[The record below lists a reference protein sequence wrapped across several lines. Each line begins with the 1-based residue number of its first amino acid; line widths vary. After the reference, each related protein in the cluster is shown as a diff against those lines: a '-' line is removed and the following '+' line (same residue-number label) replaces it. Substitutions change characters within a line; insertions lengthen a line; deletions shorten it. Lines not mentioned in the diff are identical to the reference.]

1 MRPEKLALVLLTV
14 IVMVEGVKTSN
25 IGYPCS
31 PPSIPSKVPTDSN
44 TDVSSSITEDAE
56 TTPSCN
62 SLIVAGK
69 NYSMAKNACGE
80 IGGKMFGYEHV
91 QSNKTAEETFR
102 DLMSSHAESS
112 SCRFVWVD
120 IIRKDDNQFK
130 WSDGPDFVDSDS
142 WWGNYEPNDHADS
155 QWCVASYRGGNW
167 KLHDVRCTRS
177 VQLCTMCMDA
187 WCNSG

>member
-31 PPSIPSKVPTDSN
+31 PASRPSKVPTDSN
-44 TDVSSSITEDAE
+44 TDVSPSITEDAE

-91 QSNKTAEETFR
+91 QSNKTAEETFGY
-102 DLMSSHAESS
+102 LMSTHAESS
-112 SCRFVWVD
+112 SCQYVWVD
-120 IIRKDDNQFK
+120 IIRKDDNNFE
-130 WSDGPDFVDSDS
+130 WSEGPDFVDSDS
-142 WWGNYEPNDHADS
+142 WWADD
-155 QWCVASYRGGNW
+155 QPQYKAWEECVACGRNDNW
-167 KLHDVRCTRS
+167 KLHDISCTGS
-177 VQLCTMCMDA
+177 LCTICMDA